1 MVQTCSGRVC
11 VQEQSLVIH
20 VTRGALTPAPCPGPF
35 TSCTANE
42 MIMIG
47 DRYLTDVAFGNRHGM
62 LTIRPEPFT
71 VANELLA
78 VRAVRGRGAMES

>member
-1 MVQTCSGRVC
+1 MYMGYLC
-11 VQEQSLVIH
+11 
-20 VTRGALTPAPCPGPF
+20 AATPPCCPLAR
-35 TSCTANE
+35 CTANE

-71 VANELLA
+71 VANEPLE
-78 VRAVRGRGAMES
+78 VRAVRRLILIEI